1 MARAEGHLH
10 AGGGHYGRRMAEP
23 VLTRAH
29 EHALAWLSSLPDRR
43 IPATATVE
51 HVAAAL
57 GGPLPDG
64 PTDPVDV
71 VEQLVAAATPG
82 LAALDSG
89 RFVGFVIGGA
99 LPAARA
105 ADWLALAWDQNAGLA
120 TVTPA
125 ATAAEQVAAG
135 WLLELLGLP
144 ATASVGFV
152 TGGSMANTTCLLA
165 ARHAVLE
172 RAGWDVERDG
182 LQGAPRV
189 HVLVPEERH
198 ATIDVSLRYVG
209 LGGAGSVRRVACDDQ
224 GRMLLDDLDLALA
237 EAGAAPCIVTA
248 QAGNVNTGAF
258 DPLGAVVDRAHRA
271 GAWVHVDG
279 AFGLW
284 AAASPRFAH
293 LADGHAGADSW
304 ATDAHKWLNVPYD
317 SGLAV
322 VADPV
327 AHRTALGVGAAYL
340 IKVEGPTDPMDLVP
354 EFSRRARGFA
364 VWAALRSL
372 GRTGVADLVE
382 RLCDRATRFAA
393 GMAATPGAEVLND
406 VVLNQVLTR
415 FDGSDDVTRDVA
427 RAVLADGTAY
437 LSPTVFRGRAGL
449 RCSVSNWGTTEDD
462 VDVAVAAVHRALAA
476 ARG

>member
-1 MARAEGHLH
+1 MSDPA
-10 AGGGHYGRRMAEP
+10 
-23 VLTRAH
+23 LTLAH
-29 EHALAWLSSLPDRR
+29 VHALAWLDGLPGRR

-51 HVAAAL
+51 EVAAAL
-57 GGPLPDG
+57 GGSLPDA
-64 PTDPVDV
+64 PTDPAAVI
-71 VEQLVAAATPG
+71 EQLVAAATPG

-89 RFVGFVIGGA
+89 RFFGFVIGGA

-125 ATAAEQVAAG
+125 ATAAELVASG
-135 WLLELLGLP
+135 WLLDLLGLP

-165 ARHAVLE
+165 ARHAVLA
-172 RAGWDVERDG
+172 RAGWDVEQRG

-189 HVLVPEERH
+189 HVVVPEERH

-209 LGGAGSVRRVACDDQ
+209 LGVDTARRVACDDQ
-224 GRMLLDDLDLALA
+224 GRMLLDDLDTALA
-237 EAGAAPCIVTA
+237 EAGGDPCIVTA
-248 QAGNVNTGAF
+248 QAGNVNTGSF
-258 DPLGAVVDRAHRA
+258 DALGEVVERAHRA

-293 LADGHAGADSW
+293 LAAGHAGADSW

-327 AHRTALGVGAAYL
+327 AHRAALGVTAAYL
-340 IKVEGPTDPMDLVP
+340 IKVDGPTDPMDLVP

-372 GRTGVADLVE
+372 GRSGVTDLVD
-382 RLCDRATRFAA
+382 RLCDRAIRFAD
-393 GMAATPGAEVLND
+393 GMRDTSGAEVLNQ

-415 FDGSDDVTRDVA
+415 FDGSDDVTRAVVE
-427 RAVLADGTAY
+427 AVLADGTAY
-437 LSPTVFRGRAGL
+437 LSPTVFRGQAGL
-449 RCSVSNWGTTEDD
+449 RCSVSNWATTDAD
-462 VDVAVAAVHRALAA
+462 VDAAVAAVRRALTAVRA
-476 ARG
+476 DHDRR